1 MRQENLPEISL
12 WMRKARSQ
20 LNQAAQVGTIPK
32 KWAHPEHSLKWC
44 RALGT
49 CWIFH
54 KAWRAGQP
62 PFLSTSSSPFLLWR
76 DKEPPTQLQNP
87 MDSRVCTRRRL
98 CDPDLGQHS
107 TRLPSSHLLEPNT
120 SRSASSDNTA
130 FLNFESN
137 YGSEFRFF
145 FPQIKVNKTL
155 GHPDSNH
162 MHITNC
168 DICIADPEAN
178 HNTNSL
184 YC

>member
-1 MRQENLPEISL
+1 
-12 WMRKARSQ
+12 MRKARSQ

-87 MDSRVCTRRRL
+87 MDSRICTRRRL